1 MTRDKCHFPRS
12 IKYWCCKQLFSIGR
26 RSLINFQCRFTTQ
39 ALSEPCRLRVRLYS
53 VLPGTVEL
61 IVTRV
66 AVSVPVS
73 VATGM
78 LGGPTLR
85 ESVLVHTYTLSV
97 NVPVR

>member
-1 MTRDKCHFPRS
+1 MITDKWHFPRS
-12 IKYWCCKQLFSIGR
+12 IKYLCCKQSFSIRR
-26 RSLINFQCRFTTQ
+26 RSLITFQCRFTTQ
-39 ALSEPCRLRVRLYS
+39 PLSEPCRLRARLYS

-66 AVSVPVS
+66 AVRVPVS

-78 LGGPTLR
+78 LGGPTFR
-85 ESVLVHTYTLSV
+85 ESVVVHTYTLSV